1 MGRRPTKADADFLG
15 VVGSRLDLKKAGKGI
30 NAGVPKP
37 GERDYPVKLAAA
49 NHGTDL
55 AILKAN
61 EMLGDES
68 KIRETQRRAGDSRS
82 NLRAMIEER
91 RTGALA
97 GSRDYRDSGPIAR
110 VARSLVGLNPSRLEA
125 VATRHVRAAYSG
137 AAGFIEAAG
146 RAGSQDAVTLGSLR
160 PEQFNKVVKARAADA
175 KLAKKQALK
184 GNYPIV

>member
-1 MGRRPTKADADFLG
+1 MGKRPTKVDADFLG
-15 VVGSRLDLKKAGKGI
+15 VVGSKLDLKKAGKGI

-55 AILKAN
+55 ALLKAN

-68 KIRETQRRAGDSRS
+68 RIREMQQRAGDSRS
-82 NLRAMIEER
+82 NLRSMIEAR
-91 RTGALA
+91 RTGVMA

-125 VATRHVRAAYSG
+125 VATRHVRAAYTG
-137 AAGFIEAAG
+137 ASGFIEAAG
-146 RAGSQDAVTLGSLR
+146 NAGSKDAVTLGSLR

-184 GNYPIV
+184 GNNPIV